1 MAEYR
6 GYEILVNHKI
16 DGLNVCVE
24 GSQKIAFNCCTFKE
38 AMKWVDEQHA
48 QMIRKDPN
56 IAELCDI
63 RNEMYVLSDRL
74 TKIIQEKSN
83 G

>member
-1 MAEYR
+1 
-6 GYEILVNHKI
+6 
-16 DGLNVCVE
+16 
-24 GSQKIAFNCCTFKE
+24 
-38 AMKWVDEQHA
+38 MKWVDEQHA

>member
-1 MAEYR
+1 
-6 GYEILVNHKI
+6 
-16 DGLNVCVE
+16 
-24 GSQKIAFNCCTFKE
+24 
-38 AMKWVDEQHA
+38 MKWVDEQHA
-48 QMIRKDPN
+48 QAIRKDPN